1 METRILRCML
11 TGLGNIGRT
20 FLEILP
26 NRAALLR
33 ERYGVVLQ
41 FVAVADASGCITC
54 AQGLDPAAIV
64 ACKRAKQG
72 VIQLV
77 GGDIQSSDTLAAIE
91 QLAADVLFEAT
102 PTDIH
107 TGQPGL
113 DVIRAA
119 LQRGTHVVMASKG
132 ALVVAFDELARLSD
146 WSGDRHAPRLRFSG
160 AVAGAL
166 PSVNLGW
173 RDLAGG
179 EIATIEAVLNGTT
192 QVMLTMMGEGKTY
205 AEALA
210 EAQRIGI
217 AEPDP
222 TLDVEGW
229 DAANKLLILANAV
242 LRQPTRLSDIAVEG
256 ITHVTPDDI
265 HRARHAGG
273 NLILLAKA
281 ERSTGG
287 RYALSVRPTTVP
299 ASHPLA
305 RLGMQEAGI
314 VYQSDIFG
322 RTTAFSMEDGPVGTA
337 AAMLRD
343 LLSISPEITATAK

>member
-1 METRILRCML
+1 MQTRTLRCIL

-20 FLEILP
+20 FLEMLP
-26 NRAALLR
+26 SRTTLLR
-33 ERYGVVLQ
+33 ERYGLTLQ
-41 FVAVADASGCITC
+41 FVAVADTSGCLVSE
-54 AQGLDPAAIV
+54 QGLDPAAIV
-64 ACKRAKQG
+64 EAKRRRQG
-72 VIQLV
+72 VV
-77 GGDIQSSDTLAAIE
+77 TLAGGNLHVTDMLTAVR
-91 QLAADVLFEAT
+91 QLPADLLLEAT
-102 PTDIH
+102 PTDIQ

-113 DVIRAA
+113 DLVRAA
-119 LQRGTHVVMASKG
+119 LQRGMHVVMASKG

-146 WSGDRHAPRLRFSG
+146 WSGNRRAPRLRFSG

-166 PSVNLGW
+166 PSVNVGW

-179 EIATIEAVLNGTT
+179 EITTLEAVLNGTT

-222 TLDVEGW
+222 ILDVEGW

-256 ITHVTPDDI
+256 ITHITPDDI
-265 HRARHAGG
+265 RQARHNGG
-273 NLILLAKA
+273 NLILLARA
-281 ERSTGG
+281 ERGADG
-287 RYALSVRPTTVP
+287 RYALSVRPTAVP
-299 ASHPLA
+299 AHHPLA

-314 VYQSDIFG
+314 VYHSDIFG
-322 RTTAFSMEDGPVGTA
+322 RTAAFSMEDGPLGTA

-343 LLSISPEITATAK
+343 ILSIAPDILPE

>member
-1 METRILRCML
+1 MTTRTLRCIL
-11 TGLGNIGRT
+11 TGLGNIGRS

-26 NRAALLR
+26 ARAAHLR
-33 ERYGVVLQ
+33 ERYRIALQ
-41 FVAVADASGCITC
+41 FVAVADSSGCIVRER
-54 AQGLDPAAIV
+54 GLDPAAIV
-64 ACKRAKQG
+64 ACKRDKRG
-72 VIQLV
+72 VIELA
-77 GGDIQSSDTLAAIE
+77 GDDIRVVEMMTAVQRLP
-91 QLAADVLFEAT
+91 ADALLEAT
-102 PTDIH
+102 PTDIRS
-107 TGQPGL
+107 GQPGL
-113 DVIRAA
+113 DLARAA
-119 LQRGTHVVMASKG
+119 LQRGVHVVMASKG
-132 ALVVAFDELARLSD
+132 ALVVAFDELTRMSD
-146 WSGDRHAPRLRFSG
+146 WSGDRQAPRLRFSG

-166 PSVNLGW
+166 PSVNIGW

-179 EIATIEAVLNGTT
+179 EIRSIEAVLNGTT
-192 QVMLTMMGEGKTY
+192 QVMLTLMGEGKEY
-205 AEALA
+205 AAALA

-256 ITHVTPDDI
+256 ITRVTPDDI
-265 HRARHAGG
+265 QRARRDGG

-281 ERSTGG
+281 ERGPDG
-287 RYALSVRPTTVP
+287 RYALSVGPAAVP
-299 ASHPLA
+299 AKHPLA

-322 RTTAFSMEDGPVGTA
+322 RTAAFSLEDGPIGTA

-343 LLSISPEITATAK
+343 LLSIAPEIAA

>member
-1 METRILRCML
+1 MATRTLRCIL

-26 NRAALLR
+26 ARAALLR
-33 ERYGVVLQ
+33 ERYGVALT
-41 FVAVADASGCITC
+41 FVAVADSSGCI
-54 AQGLDPAAIV
+54 ASEAGLDIAAV
-64 ACKRAKQG
+64 AACKRGRRG
-72 VIQLV
+72 VVELA
-77 GGDIQSSDTLAAIE
+77 GGDVQRTDMKTAVERLP
-91 QLAADVLFEAT
+91 ADLLLEAT

-113 DVIRAA
+113 DLARTA
-119 LQRGTHVVMASKG
+119 LQRGLHVVMASKG
-132 ALVVAFDELARLSD
+132 ALVVAFETLAQLSD
-146 WSGDRHAPRLRFSG
+146 WSGDPKRPRLRFSG

-166 PSVNLGW
+166 PSVNIGW

-179 EIATIEAVLNGTT
+179 EIQSIEAVLNGTT
-192 QVMLTMMGEGKTY
+192 QVMLTLMGEGKTY

-242 LRQPTRLSDIAVEG
+242 LRQPTRLADIAVEG
-256 ITHVTPDDI
+256 ITGVTPDDI
-265 HRARHAGG
+265 RQARRDGG

-281 ERSTGG
+281 ERGADG
-287 RYALSVRPTTVP
+287 RYALSVRPTAVP
-299 ASHPLA
+299 SDHPLA
-305 RLGMQEAGI
+305 RLGLQEAGI
-314 VYQSDIFG
+314 VYHSDIFG

-343 LLSISPEITATAK
+343 VLSIAPAVMP